1 MPSILFIVPHRP
13 DRSPSQRYRF
23 EQYIPYFEAQGYK
36 CHWAFLLNEKDDK
49 IFYANGHFIKKAWL
63 NVKFVIKRIKDV
75 IVSGNYDLVFIQREA
90 IFLGTSVFEY
100 LFSLRTKVIFDFDD
114 AIWLPNVS
122 ESNKKFLWLK
132 NPSKVKKALKY
143 ADHVIAGNQ
152 YLADFAGKYN
162 SAVTIIPTTIDT
174 EKYNPVIKKKD
185 KEYVCIG
192 WTGSLTTVQHL
203 KNIMPVL
210 EKLKRE
216 YGNKL
221 KVKVI
226 SDNKVTNNF
235 VEFVKWNPQT
245 EVEDLADIDIGIM
258 PLPDDEWSKGKCGL
272 KALQY
277 MALEIPAVV
286 SPIGVNTEIVKNG
299 VNGFWASSGQEW
311 YNKLR
316 TLIED
321 SALRTQMGYQ
331 ARKTVLE
338 SYSVNANKDKY
349 IKIFEKLIKP

>member
-36 CHWAFLLNEKDDK
+36 CDFAFLLNENDDK
-49 IFYANGHFIKKAWL
+49 IFYARGHFLKKVWL
-63 NVKFVIKRIKDV
+63 NIKFVIKRLKDV
-75 IVSGNYDLVFIQREA
+75 VASGNYDLVFIQREA

-100 LFSLRTKVIFDFDD
+100 LFSRRTKVIFDFDD

-132 NPSKVKKALKY
+132 NPSKVKRALKY
-143 ADHVIAGNQ
+143 ADYVIAGNK
-152 YLADFAGKYN
+152 YLADFAGRYN
-162 SAVTIIPTTIDT
+162 TAVEIIPTTIDT
-174 EKYNPVIKKKD
+174 EKYNPALKKKE

-192 WTGSLTTVQHL
+192 WTGSLTTVKHL
-203 KNIMPVL
+203 ERIMPVL
-210 EKLKRE
+210 EKLKKE
-216 YGNKL
+216 YGNNL
-221 KVKVI
+221 KIKII
-226 SDNKVTNNF
+226 SDNFVPHDF

-245 EVEDLADIDIGIM
+245 EVEDLADIDIGLM

-286 SPIGVNTEIVKNG
+286 SPVGVNTEIVKNG
-299 VNGFWASSGQEW
+299 INGFWANSGQEW
-311 YNKLR
+311 YDKLKTLAENAGLR
-316 TLIED
+316 TKLGQE
-321 SALRTQMGYQ
+321 
-331 ARKTVLE
+331 ARKTVVE

-349 IKIFEKLIKP
+349 IKIFEKVTEK